1 MTVSFSDRG
10 PVYNFHQQ
18 RQLPGYPEVANIL
31 AGRGIAVATGDVAVP
46 R

>member
-1 MTVSFSDRG
+1 MTVSHTDRG

-18 RQLPGYPEVANIL
+18 RQLPGYPEVAHVL
-31 AGRGIAVATGDVAVP
+31 AGRGIGVATGGVAVP